1 MRKAAAIG
9 ITLGFAL
16 IVAAGLTISA
26 AAGENGPSA
35 AIASPAYSSVVV
47 GEQVAV
53 TVLFDAG
60 ADAEV
65 TAAELYVDGKLYD
78 TVTISP
84 AVAAGSC
91 RLTWRCGQFAQGP
104 HTLTARVYDSTG
116 RSHAVD
122 AVVTLKGGAGQP
134 GAARLRVEI
143 AAPVEGQEISGRTQV
158 RVNTDESRVR
168 YVMLLVD
175 DAFVAL
181 TNMPPFTYSLDTTR
195 YVNGPHALKATAF
208 DLGDQR
214 HDSALVSVIVN
225 NPGGRTEM
233 RGQPAAALPAV
244 ELATAATTTTTTA
257 AATAAEA
264 AAPDAAIESMLEAAK
279 VGSPVGPSVIVPAG
293 AAPPAATRAEPTTVT
308 AAPAPAQ
315 PMGAVEPTAALA
327 LVADPAA
334 DEPLAVAYAPEAALA
349 HNVLPVGVV
358 QVAALPPAARVPQSA
373 AVALAVAT
381 PAVGV
386 QAAALAPQA
395 PAPAAGEP
403 AAVIAAG
410 PPVQIARAPATPR
423 AVLAV
428 RGERGELILHTVQPG
443 EQLGSVS
450 ALYQVPTREI
460 ARLNGL
466 LTGGRL
472 TAGRELRIPW
482 DSGMVLNGEPVYT
495 DVPLVSEGGIS
506 LAPFRAIVEHSGG
519 VVHWIPASRLVR
531 AQAFAHDIKLTMGSR
546 VALVDARE
554 FTLETEA
561 RLMRGRAMVPLGL
574 FRDALGLKVTL
585 EPDSGRIYLA
595 AQ

>member
-9 ITLGFAL
+9 MTLGFAL
-16 IVAAGLTISA
+16 ILAAGLTISA

-65 TAAELYVDGKLYD
+65 TAAELYVDGKLHD
-78 TVTISP
+78 TVTMSP

-91 RLTWRCGQFAQGP
+91 KLTWRCGQFAQGS

-122 AVVTLKGGAGQP
+122 AVVALKGEAGQP
-134 GAARLRVEI
+134 GAAQLRVEI
-143 AAPVEGQEISGRTQV
+143 AAPAEGQEVSGPIQV

-208 DLGDQR
+208 DLGDRR

-233 RGQPAAALPAV
+233 RGQPAAALPGV
-244 ELATAATTTTTTA
+244 ELA

-264 AAPDAAIESMLEAAK
+264 AAPDAAIGSMLESAE
-279 VGSPVGPSVIVPAG
+279 VGSPVGPSVVAPAG

-315 PMGAVEPTAALA
+315 PMGAAEPTAAIA
-327 LVADPAA
+327 SVADPAA
-334 DEPLAVAYAPEAALA
+334 DEPLAVASAPEAALA

-358 QVAALPPAARVPQSA
+358 QVAALPPAAQVPQSA

-395 PAPAAGEP
+395 PAPAAGS
-403 AAVIAAG
+403 
-410 PPVQIARAPATPR
+410 PVQIARAPETPT

-450 ALYQVPTREI
+450 ALYQVPTQEI

-472 TAGRELRIPW
+472 AAGQDLRIPW

-495 DVPLVSEGGIS
+495 DVPLVTEGGIS

-519 VVHWIPASRLVR
+519 VVHWIPASKLVR
-531 AQAFAHDIKLTMGSR
+531 ARAFAHDIKLTMGSR

-561 RLMRGRAMVPLGL
+561 RLMRGRALVPLGL

-585 EPDSGRIYLA
+585 EPDRGRIYLA